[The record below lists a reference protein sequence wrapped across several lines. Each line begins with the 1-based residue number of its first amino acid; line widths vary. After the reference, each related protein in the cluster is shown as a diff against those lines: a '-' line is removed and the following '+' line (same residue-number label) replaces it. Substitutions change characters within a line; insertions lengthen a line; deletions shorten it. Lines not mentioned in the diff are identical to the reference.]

1 MIVEEKITPVIEIRD
16 PDIDAEVIMRQIRE
30 RIRER
35 REEAEAQGID
45 IDTLAEGDHDRRFGD
60 DLYREMRQVSAS
72 ASQMGVILSPAEK
85 GGIPILSAL
94 SNRIRMAMHQ
104 LVVYYVNMLA
114 AQQNHHN
121 GQLVRL
127 LMKLVRG
134 LERES
139 YPEQVVEL
147 QAEVEALR
155 GEVARLSALVETERE

>member
-1 MIVEEKITPVIEIRD
+1 MDDTKPQDIIEIRD
-16 PDIDAEVIMRQIRE
+16 PEIDVEAIMRQIRE
-30 RIRER
+30 KIRER

-45 IDTLAEGDHDRRFGD
+45 IDSLAAGDHDRRFDD

-85 GGIPILSAL
+85 DGIPILSVL
-94 SNRIRMAMHQ
+94 SNRIRLAMHQ

-139 YPEQVVEL
+139 HPEQVAEL

-155 GEVARLSALVETERE
+155 AEVARLAALVEAARE

>member
-1 MIVEEKITPVIEIRD
+1 MADTETQDIIEIRD
-16 PDIDAEVIMRQIRE
+16 PDIDADAIMRQIRE
-30 RIRER
+30 KIRER

-45 IDTLAEGDHDRRFGD
+45 FDTLAEGDASRRFGD

-72 ASQMGVILSPAEK
+72 ASQMGVILSPVEE
-85 GGIPILSAL
+85 GGIPVLSAL
-94 SNRIRMAMHQ
+94 SHRIRMAMHQ

-139 YPEQVVEL
+139 HPEQVAEL
-147 QAEVEALR
+147 HAEVESLR
-155 GEVARLSALVETERE
+155 AEVARLSALVETERE